1 ACIETIAGSPGLR
14 GGNPGGTRASPS
26 SAGLGFYML
35 HANAR
40 MQIDVMFAAL
50 GVLAVV
56 ALSLY
61 FAVDRAMIKIVY
73 WQKENSLSTKT
84 QRNKGGI

>member
-1 ACIETIAGSPGLR
+1 
-14 GGNPGGTRASPS
+14 
-26 SAGLGFYML
+26 
-35 HANAR
+35 

-50 GVLAVV
+50 AVLAVV

-73 WQKENSLSTKT
+73 WQKENGLTTKT
-84 QRNKGGI
+84 QRNEGGI